1 MSEASRH
8 HICAIQA
15 FEAFDTKLGAIS
27 TCVTALS
34 QHRPPTARR
43 PLGLQDSS
51 DPLFFVRKMRCVR
64 IWCENFLKAPQGG
77 GKALRAMRACEK
89 FGPSA
94 EKLGSNPILGRFWAG
109 WSERCFIRAQLTL
122 GHSFLSLCCAVVI
135 PLAAYTHSIKS
146 SDTIIAGFCRLVLR
160 N

>member
-1 MSEASRH
+1 MTT
-8 HICAIQA
+8 
-15 FEAFDTKLGAIS
+15 FGAIS

-89 FGPSA
+89 FGPVPKNGF
-94 EKLGSNPILGRFWAG
+94 EPPFWGDFGIFGRRKGYFL
-109 WSERCFIRAQLTL
+109 RAQLTL
-122 GHSFLSLCCAVVI
+122 GHSFLSLCCAVVT
-135 PLAAYTHSIKS
+135 PLAAYIHSMKS
-146 SDTIIAGFCRLVLR
+146 SDNNSRFLSAGFAE
-160 N
+160 